1 MNIREAIPVDAEE
14 IANIHIAAWQ
24 FAYRGI
30 MDDALLNS
38 MDHAKKVAAWAD
50 AIENLGWSIYVS
62 QHDGKITGFVHISEY
77 RDNDIDNCDF
87 GEVASLYVCP
97 ELVGTGLGGRLFSEG
112 LNRLESQGFTK
123 VALWVLEQNERA
135 ISFYEKFGFRRD
147 GASKTHPK
155 TGLAEV
161 RYVR

>member
-77 RDNDIDNCDF
+77 RDNDMLRLSRWRRAKAGSDAP
-87 GEVASLYVCP
+87 VS
-97 ELVGTGLGGRLFSEG
+97 GRLQITRAAIKEG
-112 LNRLESQGFTK
+112 
-123 VALWVLEQNERA
+123 A
-135 ISFYEKFGFRRD
+135 
-147 GASKTHPK
+147 KT
-155 TGLAEV
+155 
-161 RYVR
+161 